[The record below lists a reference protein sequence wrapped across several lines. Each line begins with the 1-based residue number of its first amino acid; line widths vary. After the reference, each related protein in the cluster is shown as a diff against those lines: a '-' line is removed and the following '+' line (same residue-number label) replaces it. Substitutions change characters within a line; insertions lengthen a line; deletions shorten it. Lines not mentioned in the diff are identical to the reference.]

1 MGVDPTAAMMQ
12 EHNEILNQSI
22 MIELS
27 FDEEDATSS
36 SVSPL
41 LAILAGYLSKHE
53 YREEAT
59 IFPIWIGAINK
70 APEVAKAALFQQV
83 LATLAD

>member
-1 MGVDPTAAMMQ
+1 
-12 EHNEILNQSI
+12 
-22 MIELS
+22 
-27 FDEEDATSS
+27 
-36 SVSPL
+36 L

-70 APEVAKAALFQQV
+70 APEAAKAALFQQV
-83 LATLAD
+83 LAILAD